1 MKRTLFGLVAS
12 VAMMGTF
19 IAAQDSQPPSPGQSS
34 SPIAREQTRSADT
47 SKSSDTT
54 VTGCLVQG
62 SSPNV
67 FLLQDA
73 KVAETGIT
81 SSASGY
87 SSSSPRSSASASGME
102 SGASASSTMSEH
114 LAYRLETGAGT
125 RDADFKT
132 NLNHQVSITGTAEPR
147 SSSSSSSSM
156 SSSSSSSSMS
166 GNASS
171 SSQKIDEKTL
181 PKLTAKSVLKLAD
194 TCSVAG

>member
-19 IAAQDSQPPSPGQSS
+19 IAAQDPQPPSPGQSS
-34 SPIAREQTRSADT
+34 APAPREQARPAEPSSSMKT
-47 SKSSDTT
+47 SDTT
-54 VTGCLVQG
+54 ITGCLVQG

-87 SSSSPRSSASASGME
+87 SSSSSSASSSASKMANGA
-102 SGASASSTMSEH
+102 ASAASER

-147 SSSSSSSSM
+147 SSSSSM
-156 SSSSSSSSMS
+156 SAS
-166 GNASS
+166 ASS
-171 SSQKIDEKTL
+171 ASQKIDDKML